1 MFMPL
6 ILRIR
11 PIEVIETCWSV
22 FFYMLYFGLT
32 SSYKGDSALFPL
44 NYGSWKGIR
53 FIIFFLTQY
62 NNFII
67 FTHFLIIL
75 YSAMVMG
82 ETTRRATWF
91 WASTR

>member
-6 ILRIR
+6 VLIIR
-11 PIEVIETCWSV
+11 PIEVIETCWSAV
-22 FFYMLYFGLT
+22 FYMLYFGLT
-32 SSYKGDSALFPL
+32 SSYKGDSARFPL
-44 NYGSWKGIR
+44 KYGSRKGIR
-53 FIIFFLTQY
+53 FIIFFLRQY

-82 ETTRRATWF
+82 ETTRRATRF